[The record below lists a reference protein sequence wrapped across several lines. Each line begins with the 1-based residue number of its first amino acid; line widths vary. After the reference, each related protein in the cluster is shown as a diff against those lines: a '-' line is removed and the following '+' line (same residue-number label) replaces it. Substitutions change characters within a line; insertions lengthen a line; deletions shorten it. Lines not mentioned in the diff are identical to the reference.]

1 MMFYILSIAVYLII
15 GSILTLF
22 YIGAAGYPHRF
33 SWKNLIKRLLDDNNI
48 WYAIGVIV
56 FWLPIL
62 IIIVS
67 RSLWNRIKER

>member
-33 SWKNLIKRLLDDNNI
+33 SWKNLIKRLLDDNNV
-48 WYAIGVIV
+48 WFTIGVIV
-56 FWLPIL
+56 F
-62 IIIVS
+62 
-67 RSLWNRIKER
+67 